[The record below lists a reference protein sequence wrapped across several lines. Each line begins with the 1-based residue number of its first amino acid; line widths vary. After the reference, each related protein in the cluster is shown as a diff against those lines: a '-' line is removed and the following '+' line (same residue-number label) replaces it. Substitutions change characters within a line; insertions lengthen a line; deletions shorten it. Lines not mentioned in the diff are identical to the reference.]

1 VAGVV
6 IVHSCL
12 AGWRCNVFKA
22 SELHA
27 DCEEQIYERCD
38 LSRSFNNKMAEFAFR
53 VPLCAAFQY
62 VLDKSH
68 SREQAI
74 LAAVKVLMER
84 EPFDILNQEDAAFIA
99 KTFGLFTN
107 CKKIVGDVLWEAEQ
121 YNNATPLKDRAFLTE
136 MASRLSQQ
144 EATSPD
150 IP

>member
-1 VAGVV
+1 
-6 IVHSCL
+6 
-12 AGWRCNVFKA
+12 
-22 SELHA
+22 
-27 DCEEQIYERCD
+27 
-38 LSRSFNNKMAEFAFR
+38 MAEFAFR
-53 VPLCAAFQY
+53 VPLYAAFQY

-84 EPFDILNQEDAAFIA
+84 EPFDILDQEDAAFIA

-121 YNNATPLKDRAFLTE
+121 YDNAIPLKDRAFLTE